1 MFVMINNA
9 SFPIEVQEDQRP
21 ADPWL
26 RVDPDQC
33 VPLWPKAKYERM
45 LRIRTADD
53 PNASVPFEYNE
64 VQTSLLRIR
73 NRYGG
78 INVDV
83 QRTEGGVFITFTEYY
98 PGDAPAKIINHLN
111 KDIVFFEKGNVNAR
125 YSNLCYLF
133 L

>member
-1 MFVMINNA
+1 MPMFVMINNA

-26 RVDPDQC
+26 RVDPNEC

-45 LRIRTADD
+45 LRIRTVDD

-64 VQTSLLRIR
+64 VQTVLLRIK

-98 PGDAPAKIINHLN
+98 PGDAPAKIVNHLN
-111 KDIVFFEKGNVNAR
+111 QEIVFFEKGNVNAR
-125 YSNLCYLF
+125 LE
-133 L
+133 